1 VSANRPDSPWPGEIL
16 TQSFADHM
24 LSRVSI
30 WRGLLAG
37 TICALGSVG
46 SAQAATGT
54 LTGSVGG
61 LPSGASAEVVEAVNP
76 QGVIGG
82 VGTVSAAGT
91 YTLTLSPGTWLV
103 TGSALSGDTALTATS
118 APVGVRARHRTHGP
132 QAHLKSM
139 AAVVKR
145 GLPPGSVVTVAP
157 ILLADE
163 RGPVFNLKPDYTG
176 LVTND
181 LFAHCASRGI
191 IFVDTSEAFRKFA
204 QQELALSRAGRLA
217 TPFDYRPIAPQYRI
231 EVTSNE
237 VDRAGIMFGLSV
249 HKPGDTETDFS
260 DLEAS
265 GEVNITGPQIET
277 GPTDEEVVDLVNQEA
292 GALAEKICG

>member
-1 VSANRPDSPWPGEIL
+1 
-16 TQSFADHM
+16 M
-24 LSRVSI
+24 LPRVRTT
-30 WRGLLAG
+30 RGLLTTVA
-37 TICALGSVG
+37 CVLCLVGSVQLG

-61 LPSGASAEVVEAVNP
+61 IPSGASAEVVQAVNP
-76 QGVIGG
+76 QGVIGA
-82 VGTVSAAGT
+82 VGTVNAAGT
-91 YTLTLSPGTWLV
+91 YTLALAPGAWLV
-103 TGSALSGDTALTATS
+103 TGSALSGDSALTALS
-118 APVGVRARHRTHGP
+118 PPVQVRAHHRTRGP
-132 QAHLKSM
+132 QAHLKAI
-139 AAVVKR
+139 AAAVKR
-145 GLPPGSVVTVAP
+145 GLPAGSVVAVAP
-157 ILLADE
+157 IFLTDE
-163 RGPVFNLKPDYTG
+163 RGPVFNLKPEYTG

-191 IFVDTSEAFRKFA
+191 RFIDTSEAFRKFA

-237 VDRAGIMFGLSV
+237 LDRGGIMFGLSV

-265 GEVNITGPQIET
+265 GEVNINGPQLET
-277 GPTDEEVVDLVNQEA
+277 GPTDEEVVNLVNQEA